1 MMRVS
6 EMVSGLREGACNV
19 RIGLTDQEVT
29 ERIQRGQ
36 VNKLPQAPSRTI
48 WEIMRANL
56 FTSFNL
62 LNAILAA
69 VVFIAGSPKNALFV
83 GVIIFNTFIGMFQ
96 ELRAKATLEKLSVLN
111 VSHVNVIRDGQEQSI
126 VTEQLVMD
134 DVMILN
140 PGDKIAADAK
150 VLAGSKIE
158 VDESLLTGEAD
169 PINKQD
175 GAEILSGSFV
185 VAGSGYAKV
194 TKVGSATYAAKL
206 ASEAKKFK
214 RINSELQGA
223 VNKLFKVIMW
233 LVVPIGAMLICT
245 QLMFTHATWQDA
257 AIAAVS
263 GIVSMVPEGL
273 VLLTSATFVVA
284 IAKLA
289 KHRTL
294 VQELPATEVLARV
307 NMLCLDKTGTIT
319 EGKLD
324 LVDVKLL
331 GQETK
336 QQVDTMLAAV
346 VHAMPSMN
354 PTQQAIRDRYQTA
367 PDLEVKNTIPFSSD
381 KKWSGAIF
389 ANKGAW
395 VVGAPEMI
403 LKDEYKQIQDDVEQE
418 AKQGRRV
425 LLFAEVNDKA
435 LHQGEIREPRIVA
448 LLLIADRIREEAPDA
463 LRYFAEEGVS
473 IKIISGDNPITVSA
487 VAARAGVQGA
497 ENYVDARTLPDNV
510 EDMTKVVDQYT
521 VFGRVTPHQKK
532 LLVQALQSQGHTV
545 AMTGDGVNDVL
556 ALKEADCGI
565 AMANGSDAAKAVSQ
579 LVLLTSDFGVLP
591 KVVAEGRKII
601 NNLEKVSVLFLSKTV
616 YSILLSLIFSIL
628 LMPYPIMPIHVTL
641 IGGLMIGIPA
651 FFLALSPNQE
661 RVSTG
666 FLKRVLC
673 ISIPNAVILAGF
685 TIIMFLYAYKSG
697 HGIREA
703 RTLAVLVL
711 GGTSLVVLARLAR
724 PFNAMKIWLVIA
736 MSLLFIAAFL
746 TRLGKEIFM
755 LTSLTSIL
763 PALLLIL
770 LSWPLLS
777 LINRLSAKLT
787 KHA

>member
-1 MMRVS
+1 M
-6 EMVSGLREGACNV
+6 

-29 ERIQRGQ
+29 QRIHQGQ

-126 VTEQLVMD
+126 VTEQIVMD

-140 PGDKIAADAK
+140 PGDKIAADAV
-150 VLAGSKIE
+150 VLEDSKFE

-169 PINKQD
+169 PINKQE

-233 LVVPIGAMLICT
+233 LVVPIGGMLIWT

-307 NMLCLDKTGTIT
+307 DMLCLDKTGTIT

-331 GQETK
+331 GHESK

-346 VHAMPSMN
+346 VHALPSMN
-354 PTQQAIRDRYQTA
+354 PTQQAIRDRYQNA
-367 PDLEVKNTIPFSSD
+367 PDIEVKNKIPFSSD
-381 KKWSGAIF
+381 KKWSGAVF
-389 ANKGAW
+389 ADKGAW
-395 VVGAPEMI
+395 VLGAPEMI
-403 LKDEYKQIQDDVEQE
+403 LMDEYKQVQQLVEQE

-425 LLFAEVNDKA
+425 LLFVEVNEGA
-435 LHQGEIREPRIVA
+435 LLQGEIREPRIVA

-591 KVVAEGRKII
+591 KVVTEGRKII

-616 YSILLSLIFSIL
+616 YSILLSLIFSVL

-641 IGGLMIGIPA
+641 IGGLMIGIPG
-651 FFLALSPNQE
+651 FFLALSPNQD
-661 RVSTG
+661 RVSAG
-666 FLKRVLC
+666 FLKRVLS
-673 ISIPNAVILAGF
+673 ISIPNAIILAAL
-685 TIIMFLYAYKSG
+685 TIIMFIYAHKTG

-724 PFNAMKIWLVIA
+724 PFSPIKIGLVIA
-736 MSLLFIAAFL
+736 VSLLFTAAFL
-746 TRLGKEIFM
+746 TKLGKEIFM
-755 LTSLTSIL
+755 LTSLSSIV

-777 LINRLSAKLT
+777 LLNRLSAKLT
-787 KHA
+787 KQA